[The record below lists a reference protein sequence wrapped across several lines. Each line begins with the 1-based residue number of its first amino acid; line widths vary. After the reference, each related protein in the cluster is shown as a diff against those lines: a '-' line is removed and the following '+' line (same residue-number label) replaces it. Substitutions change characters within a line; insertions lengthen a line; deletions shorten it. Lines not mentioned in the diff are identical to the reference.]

1 MATQTPHSTAPGENR
16 ESEAVPFILDLTRHE
31 IRRLSAVLQA
41 IPDWDPAVVLAQEN
55 EAYALLYSSLD
66 AEQLAIYD
74 LLCAEGVLDVRR

>member
-1 MATQTPHSTAPGENR
+1 M
-16 ESEAVPFILDLTRHE
+16 
-31 IRRLSAVLQA
+31 RRLSAVLQA